1 MRFKTVLDESGCN
14 RSMRLRLE
22 YKDTE
27 IYSKHNEGKSDVAQ
41 RFTKTLKDKICKYM
55 TSKSKN
61 LYIDKLLEIVK

>member
-27 IYSKHNEGKSDVAQ
+27 IYSKHNEGKSVVTEKFIRA
-41 RFTKTLKDKICKYM
+41 LKK
-55 TSKSKN
+55 
-61 LYIDKLLEIVK
+61 